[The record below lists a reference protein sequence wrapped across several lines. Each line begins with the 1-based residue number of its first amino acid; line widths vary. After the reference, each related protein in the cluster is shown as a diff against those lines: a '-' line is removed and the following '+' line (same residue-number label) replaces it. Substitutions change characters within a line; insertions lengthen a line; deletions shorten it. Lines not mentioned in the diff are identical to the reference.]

1 MKKLFGLTAL
11 AVVLTLCLAALPSF
25 AVGYCN
31 TCWGKPPS
39 TQCACPPPY
48 FAIIITCGEYPV
60 ACDPM
65 TPYLT
70 GPSFLAPE
78 PTAECSML
86 AEPVAAPL
94 PEEDCDN
101 TADSA
106 R

>member
-1 MKKLFGLTAL
+1 MKKLVGLTVFAVAL
-11 AVVLTLCLAALPSF
+11 ALCLAALPSY

-78 PTAECSML
+78 PLETSMYG
-86 AEPVAAPL
+86 EPVVAPL
-94 PEEDCDN
+94 PWEDCD
-101 TADSA
+101 DSTESEG
-106 R
+106 